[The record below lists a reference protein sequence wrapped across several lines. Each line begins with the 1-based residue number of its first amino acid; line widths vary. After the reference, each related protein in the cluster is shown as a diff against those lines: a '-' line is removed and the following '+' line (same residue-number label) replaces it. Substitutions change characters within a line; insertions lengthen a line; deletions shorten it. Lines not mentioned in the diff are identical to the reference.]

1 MVDSSRP
8 VRRRRRS
15 HGTAARGLAHLAVV
29 ALVAG
34 SVSLGVLTAQGIIG
48 LDNAAIRVV
57 APALGA
63 VSERAAAAEDQLVAI
78 EIEPEVASEPE
89 VEAEVMQEERASATP
104 PPEVPLAIILPPP
117 PPPPVR
123 TGAVGPSL
131 PFAGPTGY
139 VAGDGSLAWPVPGG
153 YVSQYFWSGHRG
165 LDIAHT
171 AGGPVVAADTGT
183 VVSAGWM
190 NNGGGWVVTIQHA
203 DGRTTA
209 YNHLGTIL
217 VGSGQGVVRGQQ
229 IATVGC
235 SGWCTGPH
243 VHFVVIV
250 NGVIVNPLR
259 FL

>member
-15 HGTAARGLAHLAVV
+15 HGTAARGLSHLAVV
-29 ALVAG
+29 ALMAG

-48 LDNAAIRVV
+48 PDSTAIRVV

-63 VSERAAAAEDQLVAI
+63 VSERAAAAEDQVVAI
-78 EIEPEVASEPE
+78 EIEPEPEVMAE

-104 PPEVPLAIILPPP
+104 PPEVPLAIILPA

-123 TGAVGPSL
+123 TGSVGPSL

-165 LDIAHT
+165 LDIAHA
-171 AGGPVVAADTGT
+171 AGGAVVAADTGT
-183 VVSAGWM
+183 VVQAGWM
-190 NNGGGWVVTIQHA
+190 NNGGGQVVTIQHA

-217 VGSGQGVVRGQQ
+217 VSSGQGVTRGQQ

>member
-34 SVSLGVLTAQGIIG
+34 SVSLGVLAAQGIIG
-48 LDNAAIRVV
+48 LDNTAIRVV
-57 APALGA
+57 SPALGA
-63 VSERAAAAEDQLVAI
+63 VSERAAAAQDELVAI
-78 EIEPEVASEPE
+78 EIEPEVGFE
-89 VEAEVMQEERASATP
+89 VEAEAEVMQEERASATP

-117 PPPPVR
+117 PPPVR
-123 TGAVGPSL
+123 TGGVGPSL
-131 PFAGPTGY
+131 PYAGPTGY
-139 VAGDGSLAWPVPGG
+139 VDGDGSLSWPVPGG

-165 LDIAHT
+165 LDIAHA
-171 AGGPVVAADTGT
+171 AGGPVVAADAGT
-183 VVSAGWM
+183 VVSAGWVS
-190 NNGGGWVVTIQHA
+190 NGGGLAITIQHS
-203 DGRTTA
+203 DGRTTV
-209 YNHLGTIL
+209 YNHLGAIL
-217 VGSGQGVVRGQQ
+217 VSAGQGVTRGQQ
-229 IATVGC
+229 IANVGC
-235 SGWCTGPH
+235 TGWCTGPH